1 MILFQ
6 GAKRAL
12 WKPFTVQVGSI
23 EKIKN
28 AYTVG
33 WTISFFFFCRWKIIK
48 YWQFYMVYPNNITVH
63 VDFRNLRIER
73 LTLKLL
79 RYLPWSP
86 SWTDEGKVRGN

>member
-33 WTISFFFFCRWKIIK
+33 WTISFFFF
-48 YWQFYMVYPNNITVH
+48 VG
-63 VDFRNLRIER
+63 E
-73 LTLKLL
+73 KLL
-79 RYLPWSP
+79 N
-86 SWTDEGKVRGN
+86 TGNFIWFTLIILLST